1 MSLRHP
7 LFALLVKPLSA
18 VRLCSLHPGRMK
30 ATGDGAILLQVGKIA
45 EAGATLPLAGKMA
58 ATDNGATLPQ
68 AGEIAEV
75 GATLLRVGE
84 TAEAGAILAE
94 SDTI

>member
-1 MSLRHP
+1 MGFRVSIDGSGPVNLTEQC
-7 LFALLVKPLSA
+7 VKSVKFQSEIPTDSNA
-18 VRLCSLHPGRMK
+18 R
-30 ATGDGAILLQVGKIA
+30 
-45 EAGATLPLAGKMA
+45 